1 MSLADFMLTWPHPSS
16 TRQPSFPGPVVLL
29 LLLVA
34 LNAISPSSFPPPCSA
49 SRKGGEDQRVDTPS
63 LDDTTY
69 LMVGQ
74 EYGFTN
80 KTPVV
85 NSPGPREYVDGV
97 LATQKVIAAPIIPI
111 NRQLWPGVDATRSYF
126 GRGKGTNTGKD
137 PIDYG
142 KQRMEAIPNVLRAGM
157 RKLVLD
163 LWWDPVALGWQIC
176 PRINRD
182 ARTPHALAVALAM
195 QQRLGAEENTS
206 KNANGAAPLLQ
217 PLESQSSP
225 QHYREGQSEAQ
236 PTDAL
241 NAPEVEAEE
250 SRSKVAGAGT
260 SRMDSIKGVPE
271 EAPVDNLS
279 QQPRLAHRRF
289 LSSLSSLFKRA
300 ADKVG
305 LSEAKAEDDAKRGLR
320 NPRPLQPRIGRR
332 HDQDTPSATSTAP
345 SETSNSASFRDL
357 SGQTARHRLHTPE
370 RLAMGRSRV
379 STYDSSLDTDKTVDG
394 ITCSTG
400 QDLAIVLQA
409 LQSWLLQTSDDELVD
424 ILLVIIN
431 LNELST
437 GSTRPETLIPQ
448 PTASQSSSPSAT
460 GPTLTPPEPSTSGG
474 TLVGDN
480 FSSVPVPDLSSVISP
495 NTNATIMAVLPN
507 MISLRHTLED
517 AFPHAI
523 YSPVQLQLDRSNL
536 NVSWWK
542 EGPVGL
548 DYYNTTMDPDSH
560 IVTTSTGWPT
570 SKYLTDVLKTRVVVG
585 FGNVNLSSNSTYNIT
600 DDLGLIFA
608 PGLLEGMQPSS
619 EGSRPT
625 SGNSSASGLLKFSP
639 SLDSNHCSRPMPGV
653 LMKPTGAEGN
663 WTQLAEDEHDANVQ
677 YRLRWGFANLADSS
691 DTPWTYEGIKTAT
704 ACGFSMLDQAG
715 GSGLT
720 FSDQVASTSWSWDID
735 QPPSNEITSRNK
747 RCGVMT
753 SNGRWAVQNCNL
765 KLPVACR
772 KIGTSGQ
779 WLVHKGGAANY
790 RDVVCPDGYKF
801 DVPRTARENQEL
813 YKTLL
818 QLWNDTA
825 PAFFSA
831 VMRQQNLQQEMLKV
845 KLAGTAGLQTEAR
858 SPSDSTSLA
867 ARNLGRRKDDGGSS
881 EENEHRHHD
890 QTHETENNQ
899 DRLIALAGSGNLLP
913 DGTSGMIWID
923 ISSWQTAG
931 CWVPGG
937 TEGLCPYRSPDH
949 TAAMQEIIKVSSI
962 GGVIMLIL
970 AGAFLYTKCRRNIRL
985 RKASRRRSAVRTK
998 ILRTEIE
1005 TVPA

>member
-1 MSLADFMLTWPHPSS
+1 MATSIVHTP
-16 TRQPSFPGPVVLL
+16 TI
-29 LLLVA
+29 
-34 LNAISPSSFPPPCSA
+34 ISRP
-49 SRKGGEDQRVDTPS
+49 RRGEDQRVDTPS

-85 NSPGPREYVDGV
+85 NSSGPREYVDGV

-111 NRQLWPGVDATRSYF
+111 DRQLWPGVDATRSYF

-206 KNANGAAPLLQ
+206 KNANGAASLLQ
-217 PLESQSSP
+217 PLESQPSP

-241 NAPEVEAEE
+241 NVPEVEAKE

-320 NPRPLQPRIGRR
+320 NPRSLQPRIGRR

-357 SGQTARHRLHTPE
+357 SGQTARHLLHTPE

-639 SLDSNHCSRPMPGV
+639 SLDSNHCSRPVPGV

-691 DTPWTYEGIKTAT
+691 DTPWTYEGIKTA
-704 ACGFSMLDQAG
+704 
-715 GSGLT
+715 
-720 FSDQVASTSWSWDID
+720 
-735 QPPSNEITSRNK
+735 
-747 RCGVMT
+747 
-753 SNGRWAVQNCNL
+753 
-765 KLPVACR
+765 
-772 KIGTSGQ
+772 

-858 SPSDSTSLA
+858 SPSDSTSLP

-890 QTHETENNQ
+890 QTHDIENNQ